1 MTTSIYRS
9 SKLLDRDRHDIPWQ
23 TPVITEKLAAEQ
35 LAGKID
41 NYLEIPWAT
50 LIDWSQHG
58 NGANRRAAEQELQRL
73 GQLQSKPRVTVCQ
86 HYKYRL
92 IIPLLKKIGCTDL
105 FTPHATDTVIDGV
118 KIHGFPLFAPVI
130 PDVVQ
135 KRELLYSFVGAYMS
149 HYISPIR
156 NSIFNDTHPPDTVV
170 VRRGKWQFNAE
181 VYNEQVTG
189 KKTAAFEKYRAEQ
202 NKQYYKRVLQQ
213 SRFSLC
219 PSGAGPSSIR
229 IYESLACGS
238 IPVILADTF
247 RFPNVKGVDWSECVV
262 NIKEDN
268 YKDMRNILKTINQ
281 NKEEEMRHN
290 CIRAYTQVSGEN
302 FVKCIQDYY
311 E

>member
-1 MTTSIYRS
+1 MTTSIYQS
-9 SKLLDRDRHDIPWQ
+9 SKSLDLSDCDIPWQ
-23 TPVITEKLAAEQ
+23 TPVITEKLASEQ
-35 LAGKID
+35 LISNLD
-41 NYLEIPWAT
+41 NYLSVPWAT
-50 LIDWSQHG
+50 LIDWLNHG
-58 NGANRRAAEQELQRL
+58 HGTNKRAAERELNRL
-73 GQLQSKPRVTVCQ
+73 GKLTSTSRVTVCQ

-92 IIPLLKKIGCTDL
+92 LLPLLKKIGCTDL
-105 FTPHATDTVIDGV
+105 FTPHATDMEIDGV
-118 KIHGFPLFAPVI
+118 RIHGFPLFAPVI

-156 NSIFNDTHPPDTVV
+156 NRIFNDTHPPDTVV

-189 KKTAAFEKYRAEQ
+189 TKTAAFEKYQAEQ
-202 NKQYYKRVLQQ
+202 NKQYYKHVLQQ

-229 IYESLACGS
+229 IYESLACGA

-247 RFPNVKGVDWSECVV
+247 RFPRVKGVDWTKCVV

-268 YKDMRNILKTINQ
+268 YKNMRKILNNISSDR
-281 NKEEEMRHN
+281 EVEMRRN
-290 CIRAYTQVSGEN
+290 CIQAYTQVSGDK
-302 FVKCIQDYY
+302 FTKCVTDYK
-311 E
+311 